1 MKIVLYGATGNAGS
15 RILTELLGRGHEA
28 VAVVRNLDKHPE
40 KLAPNDGLTAVQ
52 GDLSRVEA
60 IAEAIGGAQAV
71 VSAYA
76 PPPDK
81 TEQLIDVTKRQIAAV
96 QQVSQQA
103 SSPEYAP
110 RLVVVGGAGSLEVA
124 PGVTLVSAKDFPA
137 AWKPIALAH
146 EKALELLRASS
157 IDWTYLSP
165 SAFFEP
171 GQRTGKFRLG
181 QDELLTAADGKS
193 WISMEDYAIALVD
206 ELEQPQ
212 HRRQRFTVGY

>member
-1 MKIVLYGATGNAGS
+1 MKIVLYGATGRAGS
-15 RILTELLGRGHEA
+15 RILTELLDRGHEV
-28 VAVVRNLDKHPE
+28 VAIVRNPD
-40 KLAPNDGLTAVQ
+40 KLAPNDGLTVQQ
-52 GDLSRVEA
+52 GDLSSVEA

-71 VSAYA
+71 VSAYG
-76 PPPDK
+76 PPADK
-81 TEQLIDVTKRQIAAV
+81 TEQLLGVTKREIAAV

-103 SSPEYAP
+103 SSPEHAP
-110 RLVVVGGAGSLEVA
+110 RLIVVGGAGSLEVA
-124 PGVTLVSAKDFPA
+124 PGVTLESAKDFPA
-137 AWKPIALAH
+137 AWKPIAQAH

-181 QDELLTAADGKS
+181 QDQLLTAPDGKS
-193 WISMEDYAIALVD
+193 AISMEDYAIALVD

>member
-1 MKIVLYGATGNAGS
+1 MKIVLYGATGKAGS
-15 RILTELLGRGHEA
+15 RILTELLERGHEV
-28 VAVVRNLDKHPE
+28 VAVVRNPD
-40 KLAPNDGLTAVQ
+40 KLAPNDGLTVQQ
-52 GDLSRVEA
+52 GDLSSVEA

-71 VSAYA
+71 ISAYG
-76 PPPDK
+76 PPADK
-81 TEQLIDVTKRQIAAV
+81 TEQILGVTKREIAAV

-103 SSPEYAP
+103 SSPEHAP
-110 RLVVVGGAGSLEVA
+110 RLIVVGGAGSLEVA
-124 PGVTLVSAKDFPA
+124 PGVTLESAKDFPA
-137 AWKPIALAH
+137 AWKPIAQAH

-165 SAFFEP
+165 SAYFEP

-181 QDELLTAADGKS
+181 QDQLLTAPDGKS
-193 WISMEDYAIALVD
+193 SISMEDYAIALVD

>member
-1 MKIVLYGATGNAGS
+1 MKIVLYGATGKAGS
-15 RILTELLGRGHEA
+15 RILTELLGRKHEV
-28 VAVVRNLDKHPE
+28 VAVVRGLDKDPDR
-40 KLAPNDGLTAVQ
+40 LAPNDGLTAVD
-52 GDLSRVEA
+52 GDLSSVGA
-60 IAEAIGGAQAV
+60 IAERIGGAQAV
-71 VSAYA
+71 VSAYG
-76 PPPDK
+76 PPPDR
-81 TEQLIDVTKRQIAAV
+81 TGELIEATKRQIAAV

-103 SSPEYAP
+103 SSGHAP

-124 PGVTLVSAKDFPA
+124 PGMTLESAKDFPA
-137 AWKPIALAH
+137 AWRPIAQAH
-146 EKALELLRASS
+146 EKALELLRESS

-171 GQRTGKFRLG
+171 GPRTGKFRLG
-181 QDELLTAADGKS
+181 QDALLTAPDGKS

>member
-1 MKIVLYGATGNAGS
+1 MKIVLYGATGRAGS
-15 RILTELLGRGHEA
+15 RILTELLGRGHEV
-28 VAVVRNLDKHPE
+28 VAVVRNLDK
-40 KLAPNDGLTAVQ
+40 LAPNDGLTVQQ
-52 GDLSRVEA
+52 GDLSSVEA

-71 VSAYA
+71 VSAYG
-76 PPPDK
+76 PPADK
-81 TEQLIDVTKRQIAAV
+81 TDQLLDVTKREIAAV

-103 SSPEYAP
+103 SSPEHAP
-110 RLVVVGGAGSLEVA
+110 RLIVVGGAGSLEVA
-124 PGVTLVSAKDFPA
+124 PDVTLESTKDFPA
-137 AWKPIALAH
+137 ALKPIAQAH

-181 QDELLTAADGKS
+181 QDQLLTAPDGKS

>member
-1 MKIVLYGATGNAGS
+1 MKIVLYGATGRAGS
-15 RILTELLGRGHEA
+15 RILTELLGRGHQ
-28 VAVVRNLDKHPE
+28 VLAVVRNPDT
-40 KLAPNDGLTAVQ
+40 LAPNDGLTVQQ
-52 GDLSRVEA
+52 GDLSSVEA

-71 VSAYA
+71 ISAYG

-81 TEQLIDVTKRQIAAV
+81 TEQLLGVTKREIAAV

-103 SSPEYAP
+103 SSTEHAP
-110 RLVVVGGAGSLEVA
+110 RLIVVGGAGSLEVA
-124 PGVTLVSAKDFPA
+124 PGVTLESAKDFPA
-137 AWKPIALAH
+137 AWKPIAQAH

-171 GQRTGKFRLG
+171 GPRTGKFRLG
-181 QDELLTAADGKS
+181 QDTLLTDANGKS

>member
-1 MKIVLYGATGNAGS
+1 MKIVLYGATGRAGS
-15 RILTELLGRGHEA
+15 RILTELLDRGHEV
-28 VAVVRNLDKHPE
+28 VAIVRNPD
-40 KLAPNDGLTAVQ
+40 KLAPNDGLTVQQ
-52 GDLSRVEA
+52 GDLSSVET

-71 VSAYA
+71 VSAYG
-76 PPPDK
+76 PPADK
-81 TEQLIDVTKRQIAAV
+81 TEQLLGVTKREIAAV

-103 SSPEYAP
+103 SSPEHAP
-110 RLVVVGGAGSLEVA
+110 RLIVVGGAGSLEVA
-124 PGVTLVSAKDFPA
+124 PGVTLESAKDFPA
-137 AWKPIALAH
+137 AWRPIAQAH

-181 QDELLTAADGKS
+181 QDQLLTAPDGKS
-193 WISMEDYAIALVD
+193 SISMEDYAIALVD

>member
-15 RILTELLGRGHEA
+15 RILTELLGRGHEV
-28 VAVVRNLDKHPE
+28 VAIVRNPD
-40 KLAPNDGLTAVQ
+40 KLAPNDGLTVQQ
-52 GDLSRVEA
+52 GDLASVEA
-60 IAEAIGGAQAV
+60 IAEAIGGAEAV
-71 VSAYA
+71 VSAYG
-76 PPPDK
+76 PPADK
-81 TEQLIDVTKRQIAAV
+81 TEQILGVSKREIAAV

-103 SSPEYAP
+103 SSPEHAP
-110 RLVVVGGAGSLEVA
+110 RLIVVGGAGSLEVA
-124 PGVTLVSAKDFPA
+124 PGVTLESAKDFPA
-137 AWKPIALAH
+137 AWKPIAQAH

-193 WISMEDYAIALVD
+193 SISMEDYAIALVD